1 MGNYSSE
8 KVVCIFTQHLIYIF
22 TGYLQKMHLKIAP
35 LFSYLAFNC
44 IYLYI
49 PCIIVYITNAL
60 YYYLYVKL
68 YILITYS

>member
-22 TGYLQKMHLKIAP
+22 TGYLQKMHLKIAFRT
-35 LFSYLAFNC
+35 LSIFKKS
-44 IYLYI
+44 
-49 PCIIVYITNAL
+49 CIIVYITNAL